1 MTGRRHLVLVGLPGS
16 GKSTIGNLASRRLG
30 AAFSDIDLLVAAA
43 AGRPVADI
51 FVSLGEAEFRRLERA
66 AVLGALAAPPHLI
79 APGAGW
85 IAEPGNL
92 ESAASSACIVYLRV
106 LPETAAERLGPDD
119 SRPLLRGGDRVA
131 RLRELLER
139 REPWYRRA
147 AREIDASGAADA
159 VAEAVVA
166 VARELGGWGA
176 GGLGSWG
183 ARELGS

>member
-1 MTGRRHLVLVGLPGS
+1 MPRRHLVLVGLPGS
-16 GKSTIGNLASRRLG
+16 GKSTVGNLASRKLG

-43 AGRPVADI
+43 AGRPVPDI
-51 FVSLGEAEFRRLERA
+51 FASLGEAEFRRLERA

-92 ESAASSACIVYLRV
+92 ESAARAACLVYLRV
-106 LPETAAERLGPDD
+106 SPETAADRLAPDD

-131 RLRELLER
+131 RLRELLEQ

-147 AREIDASGAADA
+147 AREVDASGAAEA
-159 VAEAVVA
+159 VAEAVA
-166 VARELGGWGA
+166 GVARDSAGW
-176 GGLGSWG
+176 
-183 ARELGS
+183 